1 MSVTNGAS
9 DAGGLPAGVT
19 ARAVTLSETTRK
31 QSAPMSPSLSGDPE
45 RPSGSEFAADP
56 RRRGDR
62 VFRGLATGSGIL
74 ILLILALVAG
84 FLLVQGSPAL
94 VADPVR
100 LASQGYGEF
109 ASWVLPFA
117 FGTIW
122 ASVLALVMAVPVALG
137 VALFISHFAPRRVAQ
152 PLGYL
157 IDLLAAVP
165 SVVFGLWGGWLLAPA
180 MTPLYEWLNAYLGFI
195 PFFAGTVSGTGRT
208 ILTAAIVLA
217 VMVLPIITSL
227 CREVFL
233 QTPRLHEEAALA
245 LGATRWEM
253 IKMAVLPFARP
264 GIVAAVM
271 LGLGRAL
278 GETMAVAMVLS
289 GGRYLTFEVLTSTN
303 PNTIAAA
310 IAQNFP
316 EAYGL
321 KVNQLIAAGLVL
333 FVITLTVNMAARW
346 IVARRAEY
354 SGAN

>member
-1 MSVTNGAS
+1 MT
-9 DAGGLPAGVT
+9 
-19 ARAVTLSETTRK
+19 
-31 QSAPMSPSLSGDPE
+31 QSLS
-45 RPSGSEFAADP
+45 SGTNTEPGAESEPPGRTDP
-56 RRRGDR
+56 RRRGDQI
-62 VFRGLATGSGIL
+62 FRGLATGSGIL
-74 ILLILALVAG
+74 ILVILALVAA
-84 FLLVQGSPAL
+84 FLVIQGAPAL
-94 VADPVR
+94 LADPAM
-100 LASQGYGEF
+100 LTSQGYGEF
-109 ASWVLPFA
+109 ASWVAPFA
-117 FGTIW
+117 FGTVW
-122 ASVLALVMAVPVALG
+122 AAVLALAMAVPVSIG
-137 VALFISHFAPRRVAQ
+137 IALFISHFAPRRIAQ

-165 SVVFGLWGGWLLAPA
+165 SVVFGLWGAWVLAPA
-180 MTPLYEWLNAYLGFI
+180 VQPLFVWLNTNRGFV
-195 PFFAGTVSGTGRT
+195 PFFAGTASGTGRT
-208 ILTAAIVLA
+208 ILTAAVVLA
-217 VMVLPIITSL
+217 TMVLPIITSL

-264 GIVAAVM
+264 GIIAAVM

-289 GGRYLTFEVLTSTN
+289 GGRYITFEVLTSTN

-333 FVITLTVNMAARW
+333 FVITLAVNMVARW
-346 IVARRAEY
+346 IVSRRAEY